1 MWSLKCDL
9 LNVDGL
15 SSNWLRNINLIE
27 QQITATSISIIGKMI
42 KQGWEMNFKIRDIII
57 TAHTFFVFSFSNM
70 KLSWKHI
77 LLHKMKNNKLPKL
90 ESDPVV

>member
-57 TAHTFFVFSFSNM
+57 TAHTPS
-70 KLSWKHI
+70 LSS
-77 LLHKMKNNKLPKL
+77 L
-90 ESDPVV
+90 SQT